1 MILGRAAI
9 FLPEQAHYDHLLA
22 LPGDKDLGAA
32 IKTAMELIEGQTE
45 MLKGVLPKEYTSF
58 DAGLLSDLVRIFARD
73 ELKQATGDVFGRI
86 YEYFLNKFAM
96 TGAQEG
102 GEFFTPPSLVRT
114 IVNMMEP
121 SRGGGV

>member
-1 MILGRAAI
+1 M
-9 FLPEQAHYDHLLA
+9 A
-22 LPGDKDLGAA
+22 LPGDKDLGDA

-86 YEYFLNKFAM
+86 YEYFLNKLAM

-102 GEFFTPPSLVRT
+102 VSFLRRRRWYGRSLT
-114 IVNMMEP
+114 
-121 SRGGGV
+121 